1 MFIKRTT
8 LDQSREPLRLWRKGL
23 VNCQQA
29 TCNSLQES
37 CSLIRLQEYLLII
50 FMITIRWRPKS
61 RNALGEKTVYFLENG
76 IVQYIYILVI
86 EKCPQLGLVV
96 FINDHFSGQ
105 KVNPAVLRA
114 VVYDSIHD
122 CYTSLVFV
130 SVTKI
135 REGFILDVSFMQSG
149 QPHPRD
155 EDGSGTIRLPYS
167 SFAAEIL
174 QPNQISDR

>member
-1 MFIKRTT
+1 MYIYKPHNTAHVVYSRPKDHITKTPTACQMPTSTFLMKQ
-8 LDQSREPLRLWRKGL
+8 LDDIFLEILKFFCRMVLQNPSHASQPLCLRRKGL

-86 EKCPQLGLVV
+86 EKCP
-96 FINDHFSGQ
+96 
-105 KVNPAVLRA
+105 
-114 VVYDSIHD
+114 
-122 CYTSLVFV
+122 
-130 SVTKI
+130 
-135 REGFILDVSFMQSG
+135 
-149 QPHPRD
+149 
-155 EDGSGTIRLPYS
+155 
-167 SFAAEIL
+167 
-174 QPNQISDR
+174 